1 MIQGAISDSFFN
13 CITALSIIHSL
24 LIFFRADN
32 IIIFF
37 KVFTSCVDCKNKIS
51 TVLLNSS

>member
-37 KVFTSCVDCKNKIS
+37 KVFTSCVDCKDKIS